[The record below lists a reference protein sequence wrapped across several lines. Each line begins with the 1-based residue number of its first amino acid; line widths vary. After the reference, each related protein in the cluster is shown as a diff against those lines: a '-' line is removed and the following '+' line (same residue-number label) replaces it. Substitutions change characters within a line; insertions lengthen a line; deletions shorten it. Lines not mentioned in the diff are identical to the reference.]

1 MAVCRCGDG
10 KQGKPLPLQRCSTH
24 TEARVY
30 AFVDSRK
37 CLNVMLL
44 TMQVEADTERDIN
57 AAAFRIPFF
66 IRCNWLLPQMCK
78 HQLQAFYGKQCVRVC
93 FML

>member
-1 MAVCRCGDG
+1 
-10 KQGKPLPLQRCSTH
+10 
-24 TEARVY
+24 
-30 AFVDSRK
+30 
-37 CLNVMLL
+37 MLL

-57 AAAFRIPFF
+57 AAAFRIPFS